1 MNRVKKMMKA
11 REAGSLLFLVLL
23 ILLVGLVNKDF
34 WQPASLLNCLNDSVV
49 FTLLAVGIAFVIL
62 TGEIDVSIGATLGM
76 SAAVGATILRDG
88 GSVVTAVLAAV
99 SVGAVIG
106 LVNGFGVSIL
116 NIPSLIFTLGVN
128 GVVRGLIYVYTGGAW
143 VENLPASFTKAS
155 NIKIAEELTLFYAV
169 TIVLVL
175 IANYIV
181 TKTRKGRYFTA
192 VGDNISGAT
201 LVGIPTVQTKILAY
215 VICGIMAAVAGM
227 VYASRIGFITPT
239 AGNNYEMKAIAA
251 CVLGGVALTGG
262 QGSLFGA
269 AIGAI
274 IMSSISRILVFL
286 GFSSDYD
293 NTITGIMLIVI
304 VVVTTVAQNHGIVY
318 ASRIGFITPTAGN
331 NYEMKA
337 IAACVLGGVALT
349 GGQGSLFGAA
359 IGAIIMS
366 SISRILVFLGF
377 SSDYDNTITGIML
390 IVIVVVTTVAQNHG
404 IVKNRHEI
412 LKARTNKAKSNAGQK
427 GDQKV

>member
-1 MNRVKKMMKA
+1 MNGVKKLLKA
-11 REAGSLLFLVLL
+11 RESGSLLFLVLL
-23 ILLVGLVNKDF
+23 ILLVGFINPSF
-34 WQPASLLNCLNDSVV
+34 WQPASLLGCLNDSVV

-88 GSVVTAVLAAV
+88 GSVVMAIVAALII
-99 SVGAVIG
+99 GALIG
-106 LVNGFGVSIL
+106 FVNGFGVAIL
-116 NIPSLIFTLGVN
+116 QVPSLIFTLGVN

-143 VENLPASFTKAS
+143 VENLPAAYTRAS
-155 NIKIAEELTLFYAV
+155 NVKLIGELTIFYAL
-169 TIVLVL
+169 TLIFVLV
-175 IANYIV
+175 ANYIT
-181 TKTRKGRYFTA
+181 TKTRKGKYFIA

-201 LVGIPTVQTKILAY
+201 LVGIPTTATKVSAY
-215 VICGIMAAVAGM
+215 VICGILAAAAGM
-227 VYASRIGFITPT
+227 VYTSRIGFITPT

-304 VVVTTVAQNHGIVY
+304 VVVTTVAQN
-318 ASRIGFITPTAGN
+318 R
-331 NYEMKA
+331 
-337 IAACVLGGVALT
+337 
-349 GGQGSLFGAA
+349 
-359 IGAIIMS
+359 AII
-366 SISRILVFLGF
+366 
-377 SSDYDNTITGIML
+377 
-390 IVIVVVTTVAQNHG
+390 
-404 IVKNRHEI
+404 KNRHEI
-412 LKARTNKAKSNAGQK
+412 LMARTNKSGENKK
-427 GDQKV
+427 GETV